1 MEWLVDWLYDLALKY
16 GYLGAFIVSIL
27 GNLLPFMP
35 IPYLAA
41 IFLFTANVPGVDPL
55 IVGLV
60 SGLGGGIG
68 KLIVFFTGW
77 GVSSFLSEEQEKQMD
92 AFKKLLGDYG
102 ALAAFLFAA
111 TPSPDDII
119 IIPLGLIKYSTWK
132 FFTAITAGKIVIS
145 IATSYFGVFFGGVFS
160 EWGILSSITAS
171 ILFLAVFTW
180 VLFKIDWV
188 KVMLTIN
195 EKGWR
200 GFVKIIWRGEW
211 NIFIRSKKSRS
222 LK

>member
-1 MEWLVDWLYDLALKY
+1 MEWLIDWLYDLALKY

-55 IVGLV
+55 VVGLI
-60 SGLGGGIG
+60 SGIGGGIG
-68 KLIVFFTGW
+68 KLIVFLTGW
-77 GVSSFLSEEQEKQMD
+77 GVSSFLSEEQEKQMA

-119 IIPLGLIKYSTWK
+119 IIPLGLIKYNAWK
-132 FFTAITAGKIVIS
+132 FFAAVTAGKIVIS
-145 IATSYFGVFFGGVFS
+145 IATSYFGVFFGEVFS
-160 EWGILSSITAS
+160 GWGVLSSIIAS
-171 ILFLAVFTW
+171 ILFLAIFTW
-180 VLFKIDWV
+180 ILFRINWV
-188 KVMLTIN
+188 KVMLMIN

-200 GFVKIIWRGEW
+200 GFIRIILEGRWDV
-211 NIFIRSKKSRS
+211 FIQSKKSKSPR
-222 LK
+222 